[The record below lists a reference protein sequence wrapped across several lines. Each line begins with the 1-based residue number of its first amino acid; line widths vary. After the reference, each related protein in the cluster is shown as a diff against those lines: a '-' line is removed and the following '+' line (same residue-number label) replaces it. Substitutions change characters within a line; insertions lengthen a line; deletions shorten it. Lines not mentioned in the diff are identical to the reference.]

1 MLLYADEN
9 VPLAVIE
16 ELQRLEHDVLTAY
29 EDGRANQAVPDDN
42 VLLRATELGRAVL
55 TLNRQ
60 DFKRLHGA
68 HPQHA
73 GIVSCTYDPDFAGQA
88 ARIDQ
93 ALQNKADITGQLMRI
108 NRPG

>member
-29 EDGRANQAVPDDN
+29 EDGRANQAVPDDK

-55 TLNRQ
+55 TFNRQ
-60 DFKRLHGA
+60 DYKRLHGA

-73 GIVSCTYDPDFAGQA
+73 GIVA
-88 ARIDQ
+88 ALTI
-93 ALQNKADITGQLMRI
+93 LIS
-108 NRPG
+108 PGKPHASIKPYKTRQTSPAS